1 MHVEIKQETVNMKAS
16 FDFVSKTKW
25 DYGDFYNIN
34 VNYFIDVNFRNFNHY
49 QYWQRGHYFF
59 YQVI

>member
-34 VNYFIDVNFRNFNHY
+34 VNYFIDVNFRNFNH
-49 QYWQRGHYFF
+49 
-59 YQVI
+59 